1 MVWVP
6 DPKNPKNKIWTKGQD
21 VPGSEI
27 RLPSARV
34 HRGVGRVLP
43 SARVHRGVGRVLP
56 SACVHRGVGGVLPS
70 PRGLSQ
76 LPSSSKGKERENTP
90 PTPTWS
96 PEPPELPQSSTS
108 SNGKRAASPE
118 LDSLAYEGGSKIPIS
133 KRTAGARVAR
143 MDQRHDNHFHS
154 NKVVILKLTG
164 KGKGTH
170 WTLVQQKQTSGG
182 EFQSISDIDHII
194 PVVATTWLD
203 WLKAIGKQQW
213 GLSDETCNILHD
225 LADLALSAGGVNI
238 NKHPNIRVVETRR
251 DGNCGYHALE
261 MIMQELPEDERMT
274 TAQMRE
280 RISGLV
286 TQLHFDLEK
295 TEYAEEDL
303 PEYLNGTL
311 EKYQSAIRE
320 GSVWIDGF
328 GIHNILEKCGLRAF
342 IWSDCGD
349 VKKMKQGVEK
359 LRGMYYGVV

>member
-6 DPKNPKNKIWTKGQD
+6 DPKNSKKMIWKKGEA
-21 VPGSEI
+21 VPGSVPK
-27 RLPSARV
+27 RLPSV
-34 HRGVGRVLP
+34 RGSVPVRLP
-43 SARVHRGVGRVLP
+43 SRGG
-56 SACVHRGVGGVLPS
+56 GGVLRP
-70 PRGLSQ
+70 PRGLPQLLSNSQ
-76 LPSSSKGKERENTP
+76 GKESEISLPP
-90 PTPTWS
+90 PTGS

-118 LDSLAYEGGSKIPIS
+118 FDSLAYEGGSKIPIS

-143 MDQRHDNHFHS
+143 MVQRHNNHFHS

-203 WLKAIGKQQW
+203 WLNAIGKEQW
-213 GLSDETCNILHD
+213 GLSDETCNIWH
-225 LADLALSAGGVNI
+225 DLALSAGGVNI
-238 NKHPNIRVVETRR
+238 NKHPNIRVVETSR

-261 MIMQELPEDERMT
+261 MIMEELPEDERMT
-274 TAQMRE
+274 IEEMRD
-280 RISGLV
+280 RISGFV

-295 TEYAEEDL
+295 TEYKEEDL
-303 PEYLNGTL
+303 PEYMNGTL
-311 EKYQSAIRE
+311 EKYQKAIRE
-320 GSVWIDGF
+320 GSVWIDYF
-328 GIHNILEKCGLRAF
+328 GIHEILEKCGLRAL
-342 IWSDCGD
+342 IWSDCGN

-359 LRGMYYGVV
+359 LRRTFYGIV